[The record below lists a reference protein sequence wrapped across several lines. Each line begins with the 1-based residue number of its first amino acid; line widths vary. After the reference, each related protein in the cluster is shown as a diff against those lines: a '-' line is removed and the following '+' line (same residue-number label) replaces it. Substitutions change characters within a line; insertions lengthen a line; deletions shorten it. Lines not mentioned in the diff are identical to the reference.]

1 MTIVPRLTLSRRQF
15 GLGMAASAGLMLGGT
30 TPAAAARVPF
40 DGSWEHLT
48 FRRLRPN
55 VFETGQS
62 ELKVVAD
69 GSSSI
74 FYRMLEPAFHGARRA
89 TWTWQVDRSVPP
101 SDLSKIGAD
110 DRNLGM
116 FFVSLDTA
124 GAKRVRPGTS
134 IRSLMTNRSAR
145 ILMYTWGGNSAL
157 GTVVPSPHAPER
169 LRNLIT
175 REAKT
180 GRFTEDVDLA
190 ADFLKVFGQPLD
202 RLVAVAV
209 SSNTE
214 NTPARVEA
222 TISGL
227 VVT

>member
-1 MTIVPRLTLSRRQF
+1 MTTNPRLTLSRRMF
-15 GLGMAASAGLMLGGT
+15 GIGMAASAGLLLSGQT
-30 TPAAAARVPF
+30 AAAAAKVPF
-40 DGSWEHLT
+40 DANWEHLT

-55 VFETGQS
+55 VFETGQN
-62 ELKVVAD
+62 ELKVIAD

-74 FYRMLEPAFHGARRA
+74 FYRMLEPILHSARRA
-89 TWTWQVDRSVPP
+89 SWTWQVDRSVPP

-116 FFVSLDTA
+116 FFVSLDAA
-124 GAKRVRPGTS
+124 GANRVRPGTS

-145 ILMYTWGGNSAL
+145 ILMYTWGGDTPL
-157 GTVVPSPHAPER
+157 GTMVPSPHAPER

-175 REAKT
+175 REATT

-190 ADFLKVFGQPLD
+190 ADFLKVFGQQLD

-209 SSNTE
+209 SSNSE

-222 TISGL
+222 TISDL
-227 VVT
+227 VVA

>member
-1 MTIVPRLTLSRRQF
+1 MTITARPILSRRAF
-15 GLGMAASAGLMLGGT
+15 GIGLAASASLVLGAV
-30 TPAAAARVPF
+30 PAARAAGVPF
-40 DGSWEHLT
+40 DENWEHLT
-48 FRRLRPN
+48 FRRLSPN
-55 VFETGQS
+55 VFQTVEN
-62 ELKVVAD
+62 ELRVIAD
-69 GSSSI
+69 ASSSI

-89 TWTWQVDRSVPP
+89 TWSWQVDRSVPP

-124 GAKRVRPGTS
+124 GARRVRPGTN
-134 IRSLMTNRSAR
+134 IRSLMANRSAR
-145 ILMYTWGGNSAL
+145 ILMYTWGGNTAP

-175 REAKT
+175 REAMT
-180 GRFTEDVDLA
+180 GRFTEDVDLS

-209 SSNTE
+209 SSNSE

-222 TISGL
+222 RVSNL
-227 VVT
+227 MVA